1 MDHSCQ
7 YLCSELVTVMYE
19 DQPGE
24 LCQITA
30 NLEEISAT
38 SVTVLMDDKP
48 RVGSPISLTVKGRDL
63 FGRITSRLHYTTL
76 GWFATITLDPDS
88 TWRPEWFS
96 PKHSLRVCVQCAE
109 EAMPA
114 KVLALEVPKVTE
126 ENALASFLAWRS

>member
-7 YLCSELVTVMYE
+7 YRCSELVTVMYE
-19 DQPGE
+19 DRPGE

-63 FGRITSRLHYTTL
+63 FGLITSRLRYTTI

-88 TWRPEWFS
+88 TWGREWFS
-96 PKHSLRVCVQCAE
+96 PKHLLGVCPCFTDEVT
-109 EAMPA
+109 PA
-114 KVLALEVPKVTE
+114 RVLALEV
-126 ENALASFLAWRS
+126 